1 GSCYTRVVVKS
12 TAPTAA
18 LQPPHM
24 NVSVSR
30 LGGCVLSETDWEEV
44 ASALTSNP
52 SYLTELDLSDNKMQD
67 QSVKLLSSGLQSPN
81 CKLQVLRLKNCS
93 LSELGCS
100 ALTSA
105 LKSNPAHL
113 TELDLGANKLQ
124 DPGVQHLCGLLQ
136 IPDCRLQTLRSDSS
150 SEGKDIVFFCD
161 GLLKQH
167 SAHFRPLESRLDEC
181 SLSETSLSALALA
194 LMSNSTPL
202 TELDLSYNWDLQD
215 PGVQHLCGF
224 LQHPDCQLQTLRLKN
239 CSLSELSC
247 AALTSA
253 LKSNPSHLTELDL
266 SGNELQDPGVQHLCG
281 FLQSPDCRLQT
292 LRVWFWSHLNAALF
306 QFTVSS
312 LKSNLK
318 SVYAGF
324 RLNACSLSE
333 LSCAALVWAL
343 KSNPSH
349 LTELDLRGNN
359 DLQDS
364 GVQHLCGFLQ
374 SPDCR
379 LQTLRSLS
387 FYVFSHFLVSSE
399 RFFKD
404 FREAFFGSIVVCS
417 EGFAAK
423 S

>member
-1 GSCYTRVVVKS
+1 MNASGSDLLMSEEVLDDLDLYRLES
-12 TAPTAA
+12 TAEGRQRLIPAVRRCKKA
-18 LQPPHM
+18 R
-24 NVSVSR
+24 R

-136 IPDCRLQTLRSDSS
+136 IPDCRLQTL
-150 SEGKDIVFFCD
+150 
-161 GLLKQH
+161 
-167 SAHFRPLESRLDEC
+167 RLDEC

-292 LRVWFWSHLNAALF
+292 LR
-306 QFTVSS
+306 
-312 LKSNLK
+312 
-318 SVYAGF
+318 
-324 RLNACSLSE
+324 LNACSLSE

-379 LQTLRSLS
+379 LQTLRLWSCGLS
-387 FYVFSHFLVSSE
+387 ELSCAALVWALKSNPSHLTE
-399 RFFKD
+399 LDLRFNNLEDADVYELNELMESPD
-404 FREAFFGSIVVCS
+404 FHLQTLRW
-417 EGFAAK
+417 K
-423 S
+423 